1 MASPEI
7 APEIAPEITP
17 EITPEIARRLIASP
31 DAMADLGACLAPMLR
46 GRDCIGLEGGLGAG
60 KSTLA
65 RGIITAALAACGIEA
80 GDIPSPSFT
89 LVQPYAFPGEDD
101 SGREIWHF
109 DLWRLDDPQ
118 EVIEL
123 GLEEALSHHI
133 SLIEWPQKM
142 ASLLPP
148 RHLII
153 NISPPKDEIEAE
165 NQRLV
170 VFRGDEAWRKRLG
183 EIGIEP

>member
-1 MASPEI
+1 MVL
-7 APEIAPEITP
+7 
-17 EITPEIARRLIASP
+17 PEIARCLVASP
-31 DAMADLGACLAPMLR
+31 DAMADLGASLALMLR
-46 GRDCIGLEGGLGAG
+46 AGDCIGLEGGLGAG

-65 RGIITAALAACGIEA
+65 RGMITAALAACGIEA

-89 LVQPYAFPGEDD
+89 LVQPYTFPAEDD
-101 SGREIWHF
+101 AGREIWHF
-109 DLWRLDDPQ
+109 DLWRLEDSQ

-123 GLEEALSHHI
+123 GLEEALSHHV
-133 SLIEWPQKM
+133 SLIEWPQRM

-153 NISPPKDEIEAE
+153 EINHAEDE
-165 NQRLV
+165 NQRIV
-170 VFRGDEAWRKRLG
+170 VFRGDSAWRERLA